1 MMKKFDYEQR
11 EPFKVIDNIYYVGNT
26 FVSCWL
32 FTSEVGHVLV
42 DTGFPGDGPY
52 IVKHIEQLGFSAENV
67 KYILVTHPHVDHVG
81 SLAYLK
87 ERTGAI
93 VYAGEGDVFSIE
105 NDSKTVGFDVLD
117 LPEVEPCKVDRV
129 LRDGDR
135 IEVGS
140 ISLRVYETP
149 GHSAGATSF
158 GFQVSD
164 QGKEYAS
171 ILYGGFGVNVFDSE
185 NLKHNAYGADID
197 AYIASLE
204 KAKKFDVDL
213 WLTGHWF
220 FDGTFEK
227 LKIME
232 KQEEIKNPF
241 IDPEGWNSFLT
252 NHMNEAKEL
261 RKEISV

>member
-1 MMKKFDYEQR
+1 M
-11 EPFKVIDNIYYVGNT
+11 
-26 FVSCWL
+26 
-32 FTSEVGHVLV
+32 
-42 DTGFPGDGPY
+42 
-52 IVKHIEQLGFSAENV
+52 
-67 KYILVTHPHVDHVG
+67 
-81 SLAYLK
+81 
-87 ERTGAI
+87 
-93 VYAGEGDVFSIE
+93 FSIE

-197 AYIASLE
+197 AYIASLG